1 MRGMYE
7 LSASASNVKKLV
19 EEKLRKQAVE
29 ASFFASLEGTA
40 EGSIVQIKTEL
51 EKSEGASVT
60 HTLLKELKGE
70 GVEGDEELEGKEEG
84 AETAEFT
91 TSLQLYRHATKV
103 KGGLTWQYDSFNMPQ
118 QSQELLKRWM
128 TRKIDTLRFA
138 ALYANHTNNIYGG
151 DATSVATL
159 EAADKLTPTLLR
171 KIRVMAE
178 TGKNGAFEPLVPYMY
193 KGEWYFFLVTHP
205 EVIYDLKE
213 DATMQQYLI
222 NSLPRDIREN
232 PAFTGAEMI
241 FDGIVLKPNRSRVFI
256 SNKGG
261 SGSVPYAKSLLL
273 GGGALLW
280 SWGERPKII
289 PQVRD
294 YGRIKSFAI
303 EMIAHADKPQFDS
316 VDFGSM
322 CVITSRT
329 QVS

>member
-7 LSASASNVKKLV
+7 LSSTAENVKKLV
-19 EEKLRKQAVE
+19 EEKLRKQAIE
-29 ASFFASLEGTA
+29 ASFFAPLEGTA
-40 EGSIVQIKTEL
+40 EGSIVQVKTEL
-51 EKSEGASVT
+51 EKSDGASVT

-84 AETAEFT
+84 IDTATFT

-103 KGGLTWQYDSFNMPQ
+103 KGGLTWQYDAFNMPQ
-118 QSQELLKRWM
+118 QSQEALKRWM
-128 TRKIDTLRFA
+128 TRKIDTLRFT
-138 ALYANHTNNIYGG
+138 ALYSSPTNLAYGG
-151 DATSVATL
+151 DATSVGTL
-159 EAADKLTPTLLR
+159 ETGDKLTPTLLR
-171 KIRVMAE
+171 KLRVMAE

-193 KGEWYFFLVTHP
+193 KGEMYYFLVTHP

-222 NSLPRDIREN
+222 HSLPRDIREN

-241 FDGIVLKPNRSRVFI
+241 FDGIVLKPNRSRIFT
-256 SNKGG
+256 SNTGG
-261 SGSVPYAKSLLL
+261 AGSVPYAKSILL

-280 SWGERPKII
+280 SWGERPKVV

-303 EMIAHADKPQFDS
+303 EMIAHADKPKFDN

-322 CVITSRT
+322 VVITSRT
-329 QVS
+329 RIS